1 MKKLSLFDTST
12 GEVLEGVPIIVGR
25 SRRPTLYGNRWLQMA
40 QDPLLALATDR
51 ELWGRP
57 RAVLDY
63 LLGILDFENYV
74 EVRHQTIAD
83 VLDLHRPDVTKAIS
97 LLVRKQILIKG
108 PVVGRSSSY
117 RLNPAYGWKGDN
129 KKARDFQMEL
139 IKGGK
144 S

>member
-1 MKKLSLFDTST
+1 MKKISLVDIST
-12 GEVLEGVPIIVGR
+12 GEVLEGIPVIVGR
-25 SRRPTLYGNRWLQMA
+25 SHRPTLYGNRWLQMA

-74 EVRHQTIAD
+74 EVHHQTIAD
-83 VLDLHRPDVTKAIS
+83 VLDLHRPNVTKAIN
-97 LLVRKQILIKG
+97 LLVKKQILIKG
-108 PVVGRSSSY
+108 PTVGRSSSY